1 MSSATASARIEFP
14 ASMIDDEIKQVL
26 ADEYGMTFEGDQ
38 PKCPDIDIEVEIA
51 DGLFELHD
59 SGRKY
64 GEFEELEIL
73 LVVKA
78 VPFDRTTGMDWS
90 IEPRLRVY
98 RPGGVDDSFL
108 LDPESYEPVVPVA
121 QIRALLVHS
130 NTKRGAAFAIEE
142 WLNDHFPAYPP
153 LSDYVKED
161 NHG

>member
-14 ASMIDDEIKQVL
+14 ANLIDDEIKKVL
-26 ADEYGMTFEGDQ
+26 ADEYDMTFEDGQ
-38 PKCPDIDIEVEIA
+38 PKCPDMDIEVEIS

-121 QIRALLVHS
+121 QMRLLLGNDDPV
-130 NTKRGAAFAIEE
+130 GAAAIRR
-142 WLNDHFPAYPP
+142 WLDEYFPAYPP
-153 LSDYVKED
+153 LSDFVKE
-161 NHG
+161 G